1 MELILIRH
9 AKAEDQE
16 ASVPDIERH
25 LTDKGKAKFKQLT
38 PQLKEHTGQVDAS
51 QFVSWSSPA
60 NRAQETAEIALT
72 ALDLPAPEIHE
83 CIYTGDLEQFTKAL
97 QAVSDSDDATLLVFG
112 HEPTLSDW
120 VETFTGQAVRMKKGS
135 MVSITLSSK
144 DPIKGQINWQIKP

>member
-9 AKAEDQE
+9 AKAEDQA

-25 LTDKGKAKFKQLT
+25 LTEKGKAKFKQLT
-38 PQLKEHTGQVDAS
+38 LQLKEHTGQVDAK

-83 CIYTGDLEQFTKAL
+83 CIYTGDLEQFTKAI
-97 QAVSDSDDATLLVFG
+97 QAVSDDATLLVFG

-120 VETFTGQAVRMKKGS
+120 VETFTGQSVRMKKGS
-135 MVSITLSSK
+135 MVSMTLSSK